1 MIDLVRCPLAY
12 EEFTLK
18 EYMRERDGSWIDE
31 IPDGNDHCI
40 DAVRCAVM
48 DDVLRGD
55 GRGFLNIRL
64 QRSLLGVGC
73 RGLLDL
79 LNNVL
84 RKIGNGGA
92 YAAVG
97 MGCSAAFLHLQM
109 LNDHRRLT

>member
-1 MIDLVRCPLAY
+1 MRCPLAY

-64 QRSLLGVGC
+64 QRSPAW
-73 RGLLDL
+73 RGMPWASRPSQH
-79 LNNVL
+79 VL
-84 RKIGNGGA
+84 RKIGNGG
-92 YAAVG
+92 G
-97 MGCSAAFLHLQM
+97 LCSSGDGLLGGFSSPSNAK
-109 LNDHRRLT
+109 RP